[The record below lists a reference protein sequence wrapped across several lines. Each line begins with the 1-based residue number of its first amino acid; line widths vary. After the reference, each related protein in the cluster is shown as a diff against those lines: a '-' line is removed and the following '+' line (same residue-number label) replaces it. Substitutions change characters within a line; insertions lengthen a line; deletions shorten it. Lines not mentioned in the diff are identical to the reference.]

1 MSKKGYTYLGYLT
14 STHFI
19 IHVYTMLLPVLLI
32 PLQEELGVSLV
43 QLSLLASI
51 PRLVTMFIY
60 IPTGLVSDKHPAMVL
75 TGSFIVMTMGAIVI
89 PLSGSFTMLL
99 LGFTLIGIGSTLYH
113 PPSLRMASEFDA
125 ERLTLAMG
133 LHNVGSSLGFAA
145 GPLLLGYMLERQG
158 WRYSFWVWAV
168 FTALMGFLSWN
179 YTRKHLRGSE
189 TAREINIFS
198 NLRSIL
204 TREFIL
210 VVAMSTLV
218 EGIFNILVTYV
229 PAYFTTDLGMSYS
242 LTSIITGIGPLTGL
256 VGSFAGG
263 LSGDRF
269 GKYKTSMLVLGIT
282 GLLMIIFPSLSV
294 LYIVVIVYGLSRM
307 FQASFMPLMNGMLA
321 ANCPAENRSLGFSF
335 NFVMVSLFG
344 SLSITGT
351 SILIEKIGTGV
362 IFPISVILTVPT
374 IFIIY
379 LLRNIG
385 K

>member
-1 MSKKGYTYLGYLT
+1 
-14 STHFI
+14 
-19 IHVYTMLLPVLLI
+19 MLLPVLLI

-43 QLSLLASI
+43 QLSLLVSI

-60 IPTGLVSDKHPAMVL
+60 IPTGLVSDKHPAIVL
-75 TGSFIVMTMGAIVI
+75 TGSFIVTTMGAIVI

-168 FTALMGFLSWN
+168 FTALMGVLSWN

-204 TREFIL
+204 TREFML

-294 LYIVVIVYGLSRM
+294 LYVVVIVYGLSRM

-321 ANCPAENRSLGFSF
+321 ANCPTENRSLGFSF

>member
-1 MSKKGYTYLGYLT
+1 MSNKGYVYLGYLT

-32 PLQEELGVSLV
+32 PLQEELGISLV

-51 PRLVTMFIY
+51 PRLITMFIY
-60 IPTGLVSDKHPAMVL
+60 IPTGLVSDKHPALML
-75 TGSFIVMTMGAIVI
+75 TGSFIVTTIGAVVI
-89 PLSGSFTMLL
+89 PLSNSFTLLL

-113 PPSLRMASEFDA
+113 PPSLRMASEFDS

-158 WRYSFWVWAV
+158 WRYSFWIWAV
-168 FTALMGFLSWN
+168 LTAVMGVLSWN
-179 YTRKHLRGSE
+179 YTRKILRGSE
-189 TAREINIFS
+189 TRREISIFG
-198 NLRSIL
+198 NLRSIM

-269 GKYKTSMLVLGIT
+269 GKYRTSMLVLGVT
-282 GLLMIIFPSLSV
+282 GLLMIIFPNLSK

-321 ANCPAENRSLGFSF
+321 ANCPSENRSLGFSF

-344 SLSITGT
+344 SISITGT
-351 SILIEKIGTGV
+351 SILIERIGTGV
-362 IFPISVILTVPT
+362 IFPMSIILTVPT